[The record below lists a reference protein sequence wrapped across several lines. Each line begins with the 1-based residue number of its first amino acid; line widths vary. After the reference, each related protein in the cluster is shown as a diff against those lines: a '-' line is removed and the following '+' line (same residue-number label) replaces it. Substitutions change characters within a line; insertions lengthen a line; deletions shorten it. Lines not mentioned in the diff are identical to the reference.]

1 MGKDTTRPKAID
13 LIVSNEIKKYLKNNS
28 SMDKPAKKKAVYEGV
43 ARNNRQISQK
53 MVRVTLDNLL
63 QYEDY
68 VSRKNKD
75 LRTIHSTKGDSLEE
89 MKTDLYYQPTILD
102 EELQV
107 FIDLLAAS
115 PLFTK
120 KQKEDLISKL
130 KLALNDELVE
140 IKPHSVQTLFTES
153 AVKTSLIE
161 NLAQI
166 RLAMESKRAIDF
178 TFCGYEFYGKETRLI
193 LKNQR
198 EITQAQ
204 PQAVYL
210 KDDYYYVEVKFSG
223 SNKKYNYRVELMKNI
238 QITKTTYTIDH
249 SNFDNLKANR
259 SDYYPL
265 MMGGKVENYIL
276 RIKKEDLTRLIR
288 LFNSEVR
295 LYTKEKEYYDV
306 EIRATKEGVIH
317 CLLLNPDIVQAFVIP
332 ERGQKQMKNKIQNL
346 LDDLK
351 VEINKV
357 QKSFFDN
364 ENNLF
369 IEPK

>member
-1 MGKDTTRPKAID
+1 MKD
-13 LIVSNEIKKYLKNNS
+13 
-28 SMDKPAKKKAVYEGV
+28 
-43 ARNNRQISQK
+43 
-53 MVRVTLDNLL
+53 
-63 QYEDY
+63 
-68 VSRKNKD
+68 
-75 LRTIHSTKGDSLEE
+75 
-89 MKTDLYYQPTILD
+89 
-102 EELQV
+102 
-107 FIDLLAAS
+107 
-115 PLFTK
+115 
-120 KQKEDLISKL
+120 
-130 KLALNDELVE
+130 
-140 IKPHSVQTLFTES
+140 
-153 AVKTSLIE
+153 
-161 NLAQI
+161 
-166 RLAMESKRAIDF
+166 
-178 TFCGYEFYGKETRLI
+178 
-193 LKNQR
+193 
-198 EITQAQ
+198 
-204 PQAVYL
+204 
-210 KDDYYYVEVKFSG
+210 
-223 SNKKYNYRVELMKNI
+223 I

-276 RIKKEDLTRLIR
+276 RIKKEDLARLIR

-306 EIRATKEGVIH
+306 EIRATKEGMLR
-317 CLLLNPDIVQAFVIP
+317 CLLLSPDIVQAFVIP

>member
-1 MGKDTTRPKAID
+1 MKD
-13 LIVSNEIKKYLKNNS
+13 
-28 SMDKPAKKKAVYEGV
+28 
-43 ARNNRQISQK
+43 
-53 MVRVTLDNLL
+53 
-63 QYEDY
+63 
-68 VSRKNKD
+68 
-75 LRTIHSTKGDSLEE
+75 
-89 MKTDLYYQPTILD
+89 
-102 EELQV
+102 
-107 FIDLLAAS
+107 
-115 PLFTK
+115 
-120 KQKEDLISKL
+120 
-130 KLALNDELVE
+130 
-140 IKPHSVQTLFTES
+140 
-153 AVKTSLIE
+153 
-161 NLAQI
+161 
-166 RLAMESKRAIDF
+166 
-178 TFCGYEFYGKETRLI
+178 
-193 LKNQR
+193 
-198 EITQAQ
+198 
-204 PQAVYL
+204 
-210 KDDYYYVEVKFSG
+210 
-223 SNKKYNYRVELMKNI
+223 I

-288 LFNSEVR
+288 LFNSVVR

-306 EIRATKEGVIH
+306 EIRATKEGMLR
-317 CLLLNPDIVQAFVIP
+317 CLLLSPDIVQAFVIP